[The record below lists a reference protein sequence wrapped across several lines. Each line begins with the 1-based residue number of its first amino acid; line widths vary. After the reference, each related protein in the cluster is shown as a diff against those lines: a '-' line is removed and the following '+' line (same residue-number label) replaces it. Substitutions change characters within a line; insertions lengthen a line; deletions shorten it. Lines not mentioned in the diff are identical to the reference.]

1 MIPLFWELIPSK
13 TMNISILYTL
23 FKKST
28 GVSTDTRK
36 IEKGNIFFALKGPN
50 FDANAFAPKA
60 LEIGAS
66 VVVIDDIKYFVEDD
80 ERYFLAEDGLK
91 MLQDLANYHRKTL
104 EIPIIGLTGSNG
116 KTTSKELIMAVLSK
130 KFRTAATVGNLNN
143 HIGVPLTLLAINET
157 HEIAIVE
164 MGANKQRDIEELCLI
179 AEPTH
184 GFITNIGKAHLEGM
198 GGPEGV
204 LKTKTELFQFLRENG
219 GTVFINSQD
228 PILSNFIKRFEN
240 PVLYPAKDDFCEVT
254 FEEANPFVKFS
265 VEGKEEVFL
274 THLIGGYNFGN
285 IATALT
291 IGKFFGVEMEKAVE
305 AIVGY
310 QPSNMRSQL
319 IEKRSNLIILDAY
332 NANPSSMEVAIRTF
346 GEMTGKKHKM
356 LIVGDMFELGDHA
369 EAEHARL
376 GEIISDY
383 EIDKV
388 CFTGQLIVSALVKYP
403 KALYFP
409 DPFSFRNWL
418 QDSKL
423 EDYLILI
430 KGSRGM
436 KLEGLVD
443 FI

>member
-1 MIPLFWELIPSK
+1 
-13 TMNISILYTL
+13 MNISILYTL
-23 FKKST
+23 FKNST

-36 IEKGNIFFALKGPN
+36 IEKGNLFFALKGPN
-50 FDANAFAPKA
+50 FDANSFAPEA
-60 LEIGAS
+60 LEMGAS
-66 VVVIDDIKYFVEDD
+66 VVVIDEVKHFVEDD
-80 ERYFLAEDGLK
+80 ERYFLAEDALK
-91 MLQDLANYHRKTL
+91 MLQDLANYHRNQLK
-104 EIPIIGLTGSNG
+104 IPIIGLTGSNG
-116 KTTSKELIMAVLSK
+116 KTTTKELMKAVLSK
-130 KFRTAATVGNLNN
+130 KFKTAATVGNLNN
-143 HIGVPLTLLAINET
+143 HIGVPLTLLAIGEDD
-157 HEIAIVE
+157 EIAIVE
-164 MGANKQRDIEELCLI
+164 MGANKPGDIAELCQI

-184 GFITNIGKAHLEGM
+184 GVITNIGRAHLEGM

-204 LKTKTELFQFLRENG
+204 LKTKTELFQFLRENE

-228 PILSNFIKRFEN
+228 TVLINVAKRFEK
-240 PVLYPAKDDFCEVT
+240 PVLYPSKGDFCEVR

-265 VEGKEEVFL
+265 TEGSEQVFQS
-274 THLIGGYNFGN
+274 HLIGAYNFGN

-291 IGKFFGVEMEKAVE
+291 IGKFFGVDINTAAQ
-305 AIVGY
+305 AIVTY
-310 QPSNMRSQL
+310 RPSNMRSQL

-346 GEMTGKKHKM
+346 GQMTGKKHKM
-356 LIVGDMFELGDHA
+356 LIIGDMFELGEHT

-376 GEIISDY
+376 GEIISEY

-388 CFTGQLIVSALVKYP
+388 CFTGQLIVSALAKYP

-418 QDSKL
+418 EDSHL
-423 EDYLILI
+423 EDFMILI